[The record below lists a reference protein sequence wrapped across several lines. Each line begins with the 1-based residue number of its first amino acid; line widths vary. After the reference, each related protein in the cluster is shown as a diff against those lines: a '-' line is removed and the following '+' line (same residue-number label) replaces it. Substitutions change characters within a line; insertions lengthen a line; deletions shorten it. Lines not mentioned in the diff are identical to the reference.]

1 MNRFKD
7 TLGTVKRLMLYIIM
21 RHKFIFTV
29 VVVCVLLNSF
39 VTVAS
44 SVYMQILIDDYI
56 TPLITEEAPVLT
68 GMIYSLVVIGIIYA
82 VGVLSALIYN
92 KMMVKVSQGTLK
104 DIRDDMFSHI
114 QKLPVRYFDTHTHGD
129 IMSHY
134 TNDTDTLRQFISQGL
149 PQFISSFVTIIFV
162 VASMIVSNIPLTL
175 LVMAVTAVIVT
186 VTKK

>member
-7 TLGTVKRLMLYIIM
+7 TLGTVKRLMSYIIM

-68 GMIYSLVVIGIIYA
+68 GMIYSLIVIGIIYA

-92 KMMVKVSQGTLK
+92 KMMVRSCL
-104 DIRDDMFSHI
+104 
-114 QKLPVRYFDTHTHGD
+114 
-129 IMSHY
+129 
-134 TNDTDTLRQFISQGL
+134 
-149 PQFISSFVTIIFV
+149 
-162 VASMIVSNIPLTL
+162 
-175 LVMAVTAVIVT
+175 
-186 VTKK
+186 